1 MTDEEN
7 RGLRA
12 GFQRRQRHAGDD
24 QAQETTTVH
33 GQPLEIG
40 LQSTLAATSTGVRR
54 PVRLHAL
61 VRLENREPA
70 TLATI
75 RRIILGLAAFGT
87 LGMTVE
93 LLLVGHYEDAN
104 QLIPL
109 VVAGLGLVA
118 FLWTAVSPTVAALRL
133 LQFAML
139 LYAGSAV
146 IGVTLHYKA
155 NVALQHETRP

>member
-1 MTDEEN
+1 M
-7 RGLRA
+7 
-12 GFQRRQRHAGDD
+12 
-24 QAQETTTVH
+24 
-33 GQPLEIG
+33 
-40 LQSTLAATSTGVRR
+40 
-54 PVRLHAL
+54 
-61 VRLENREPA
+61 RLENREPA
-70 TLATI
+70 TLATL
-75 RRIILGLAAFGT
+75 RRIVLGLAAFGT
-87 LGMTVE
+87 LSMTVE

-155 NVALQHETRP
+155 NVALQHETRPDLKGLELVTKVVTSAAPPALAPGFMLQLALLGLAYTYKHPVLDGVETASQRTLLDKP